1 MAESKRSREQLRARD
16 NSHHNSLTSSS
27 NHSDS
32 GNVRHTN
39 RSHISIDS
47 SAISETDDDHFTRTL
62 LCHVFEDIRSQSPV
76 EGAASL
82 QRIRK
87 PISLHTLDAYI
98 SASLKEV
105 SENEIKAH
113 KDSPDFQTGRLGPAE
128 CTFDTSTSIGTV
140 VVDPDKLGIASHS
153 NFSSIKANCCVYEGK
168 WVYELMLTSKGVM
181 QLGWCTANCRFSQE
195 EGVGDTRDSY
205 AYDGNRLRKWNIT
218 TKRYGEPW
226 MSGDVISCAIDCDAG
241 TITFY
246 RNGISLGEAFN
257 KVRVGPGYAY
267 FPAVSLSFTESVQA
281 NFGALPLRYPLV
293 LNVFFMICIYIM
305 CIVTTKIYTVH
316 STSGRKKC
324 RVQQK
329 AGKFIIILTTS
340 KYPIDG
346 YKPLQSPR
354 LVEVAQAEVLFTY
367 LHNLLPKMMEEDQ
380 GQAEK
385 QNARCS
391 KSPLP
396 MTNWSDQ
403 RSHQATL
410 TLVASHI
417 FHKLAPL
424 LRIPYVNEMCLVKF
438 MLGHC
443 DYVNWQADQT
453 LIHKLLDLTCMMLQ
467 DMELRDCL
475 EHLAISLLN
484 GYRFHPFHPEFKY
497 PKQYLALT
505 LSILKHPKTC
515 RHLLTF
521 VFFERV
527 KFPVFMHIKPPDDHN
542 LTKLLPVV
550 CWEKYFQKDA
560 RISEDDPVEPE
571 GEEAS
576 DQNYQT
582 FLEAS
587 QKLGQRVQELES
599 MQVELLKCLLVNT
612 DPVEGK
618 TSREIF
624 LEKLKIFLKENSG
637 ITRLQIAQC
646 ALPVSL
652 CFFHRLVQALRFY
665 WENFCLEDPNFYPC
679 TEAFMPIQCFWNDSR
694 DYYELQRCG
703 GLMSHLNRQLGTDVN
718 RAQGIEVQEDGRV
731 VKKLTKE
738 TAKLNEE
745 YPKLEMP
752 SGNSLLD
759 LLDCVVLLYHIA
771 AHKQLGKM
779 CALRESMQD
788 YILNLKDTERK
799 LKKCPD
805 DFEDV
810 RMHLENAKK
819 VFEDKIQEQ
828 ARQMVWVAV
837 VIYSPSKQKDL
848 AWLMR
853 VVLKTVEKASDYHRL
868 FQYVPEF
875 YIETGVNTFNALRNY
890 LHPTTSFHEVPD
902 LPHLLPLYATF
913 LVDHFADSRLV
924 SNDLKDMLVQALACF
939 TCYPDTLKVL
949 EELPMDK
956 RISMLQSLIA
966 PYENRSWAHTNWIL
980 VRIWKGCGFGYRY
993 QFLPNLMPHKAQP
1006 TEFSYVSLQKPC
1018 PSQEFQSLLAKIL
1031 LDDISRSTKF
1041 LDSLMNQLNWS
1052 FSEFVGI
1059 IQEIQSMATKTE
1071 PLFLESRQ
1079 VKICAACFEISVCLL
1094 RVLEMVATV
1103 APQVFTDWSRPSAEL
1118 FLKRLMQLLSQI
1130 MARVTMKD
1138 GAFEHIVAIPIQG
1151 LDGVT
1156 HYPILTVTVGIMAQL
1171 IVRCGGSS
1179 QEKATRSLL
1188 LDSGFS
1194 LDSLKFVLGDEQ
1206 SSKQTKTFSF
1216 RKFDEVS
1223 AEELEDVEKLLSYLT
1238 HQQIA
1243 LSASQE
1249 TVPDEDLC
1257 TICYANPQ
1265 QAVFVPCGHKSCRTC
1280 ITQQLLGKKECF
1292 FCIATISR
1300 VNDIKGRQILR
1311 EHFQPSKS

>member
-1 MAESKRSREQLRARD
+1 MT
-16 NSHHNSLTSSS
+16 LTS
-27 NHSDS
+27 
-32 GNVRHTN
+32 
-39 RSHISIDS
+39 
-47 SAISETDDDHFTRTL
+47 
-62 LCHVFEDIRSQSPV
+62 C
-76 EGAASL
+76 
-82 QRIRK
+82 
-87 PISLHTLDAYI
+87 
-98 SASLKEV
+98 
-105 SENEIKAH
+105 
-113 KDSPDFQTGRLGPAE
+113 
-128 CTFDTSTSIGTV
+128 
-140 VVDPDKLGIASHS
+140 
-153 NFSSIKANCCVYEGK
+153 
-168 WVYELMLTSKGVM
+168 
-181 QLGWCTANCRFSQE
+181 
-195 EGVGDTRDSY
+195 
-205 AYDGNRLRKWNIT
+205 
-218 TKRYGEPW
+218 
-226 MSGDVISCAIDCDAG
+226 
-241 TITFY
+241 
-246 RNGISLGEAFN
+246 
-257 KVRVGPGYAY
+257 
-267 FPAVSLSFTESVQA
+267 
-281 NFGALPLRYPLV
+281 
-293 LNVFFMICIYIM
+293 
-305 CIVTTKIYTVH
+305 
-316 STSGRKKC
+316 
-324 RVQQK
+324 
-329 AGKFIIILTTS
+329 
-340 KYPIDG
+340 KYPIEG

-367 LHNLLPKMMEEDQ
+367 LHNLLPKLIEEDQ
-380 GQAEK
+380 RQLEK
-385 QNARCS
+385 QSAKCS
-391 KSPLP
+391 KSLLP
-396 MTNWSDQ
+396 MTNWQDQ
-403 RSHQATL
+403 RSHHATL
-410 TLVASHI
+410 ALVASHI
-417 FHKLAPL
+417 FHRLAPL
-424 LRIPYVNEMCLVKF
+424 LRIPYVIEMCLVKF
-438 MLGHC
+438 MLGLC
-443 DYVNWQADQT
+443 DYVHWQEEQVQV
-453 LIHKLLDLTCMMLQ
+453 HKLLDLIWMMLQ
-467 DMELRDCL
+467 DMELRDCM
-475 EHLAISLLN
+475 EQLAISLLN
-484 GYRFHPFHPEFKY
+484 GYRFHSFHPEFKY

-505 LSILKHPKTC
+505 LAVLRHARTC

-550 CWEKYFQKDA
+550 CWDQYFQIDA
-560 RISEDDPVEPE
+560 RSTEDDNNESEDEV
-571 GEEAS
+571 S
-576 DQNYQT
+576 KQSYQS

-587 QKLGQRVQELES
+587 KKLGQKVEELES
-599 MQVELLKCLLVNT
+599 MQVELLKCLLVTN
-612 DPVEGK
+612 DPVDGK
-618 TSREIF
+618 TSRDIF
-624 LEKLKIFLKENSG
+624 LEKLKLFLKENSG
-637 ITRLQIAQC
+637 IIRLQIAQC

-652 CFFHRLVQALRFY
+652 CFFHRLVQALKFY
-665 WENFCLEDPNFYPC
+665 WNNFCLEDSNFYPC

-703 GLMSHLNRQLGTDVN
+703 GLMSHLNRQLGTEVN
-718 RAQGIEVQEDGRV
+718 RAQGIELQEDGRV

-738 TAKLNEE
+738 VVKQTEE

-788 YILNLKDTERK
+788 YILNMKDTKRK
-799 LKKCPD
+799 LKKCPG
-805 DFEDV
+805 DFVEV
-810 RMHLENAKK
+810 RQHLENAIK
-819 VFEDKIQEQ
+819 VFEEKIQEQ

-837 VIYSPSKQKDL
+837 VIYSPSKQNDI
-848 AWLMR
+848 AWLMH
-853 VVLKTVEKASDYHRL
+853 VVLKTVEKASEYHRL

-890 LHPTTSFHEVPD
+890 LHPTTPFQDVPD
-902 LPHLLPLYATF
+902 LQHLLPLYATF

-939 TCYPDTLKVL
+939 TCYPNTLKVL

-993 QFLPNLMPHKAQP
+993 QYLPNLIPHKAQP

-1059 IQEIQSMATKTE
+1059 IQEIQSLASKTE
-1071 PLFLESRQ
+1071 PLLLESRQ

-1103 APQVFTDWSRPSAEL
+1103 APQMFTDWSRPSAEL

-1138 GAFEHIVAIPIQG
+1138 GAFEHIVTIPIQG

-1194 LDSLKFVLGDEQ
+1194 LDSLRFVLGNDKI
-1206 SSKQTKTFSF
+1206 SKQDKSFSF
-1216 RKFDEVS
+1216 RKYEEVS
-1223 AEELEDVEKLLSYLT
+1223 VEELEDVEKLLSYLT

-1243 LSASQE
+1243 LTASQV
-1249 TVPDEDLC
+1249 TVPDDDLC

-1292 FCIATISR
+1292 FCIATISK
-1300 VNDIKGRQILR
+1300 VNDTKGRQILR